1 MNLPHRYY
9 QQLMMLFLE
18 RLTSPSLDDVDWRA
32 RYERQLEK
40 ILVKERVWQ
49 RTAPL
54 ELVEQARTY
63 LDYIEHQLTVPAP
76 TLQLLKGYCDERG
89 KRDYSRMVEYKGALL
104 DERARASS
112 LAANDDREHATHG
125 AHAA

>member
-18 RLTSPSLDDVDWRA
+18 RLTSPSLDELEWRA
-32 RYERQLEK
+32 RHARQLEK
-40 ILVKERVWQ
+40 ILVKERVWR

-54 ELVEQARTY
+54 DLLEQAKVY
-63 LDYIEHQLTVPAP
+63 LDYIEHQLTVTAP

-89 KRDYSRMVEYKGALL
+89 RRDYSRMVEYRGALI
-104 DERARASS
+104 DERARALS
-112 LAANDDREHATHG
+112 LAANDDSEVTSAS
-125 AHAA
+125 AHVA